1 MAEKQTYCV
10 TDEKMLEE
18 LYELL
23 GLYFEI
29 SPHGGF
35 VKTCGNRLD
44 VEPQLDRVI
53 FKEKLLAQ
61 ITLFLK

>member
-1 MAEKQTYCV
+1 MAP
-10 TDEKMLEE
+10 DEKMLEE

-29 SPHGGF
+29 SPHVGF
-35 VKTCGNRLD
+35 VKTFGNRLD

-53 FKEKLLAQ
+53 FREQLLAR
-61 ITLFLK
+61 ITALIVGGDNHG

>member
-1 MAEKQTYCV
+1 MAP
-10 TDEKMLEE
+10 DEKMLEE

-29 SPHGGF
+29 APHGGF
-35 VKTCGNRLD
+35 VKTFGNRLD

-53 FKEKLLAQ
+53 FREQLLAR
-61 ITLFLK
+61 ITALIVGGDNHG

>member
-1 MAEKQTYCV
+1 MAP
-10 TDEKMLEE
+10 DEKMLEE

-23 GLYFEI
+23 TLYFEI

-35 VKTCGNRLD
+35 VKTCQTHLD

-53 FKEKLLAQ
+53 FKENLLAR
-61 ITLFLK
+61 ITALVVGGDNYD